1 VGGDSSVDLS
11 FKNPILDKSSDHF
24 KVGIDEL
31 TVNLNR
37 LSMLE
42 YDITD
47 GDVVFKI
54 IRRGVGDAT
63 VSTFD
68 PLTPAGLAAG
78 AQVWRDAFTFRADR
92 PYTNMLEVVDRFGQ
106 IGSAVGTFIR
116 AYGLINPQINGQQV
130 NLWGGAR
137 NLGAATPANHYLA
150 GSPYQHC
157 KISITCNG
165 QIRFSGNTLFWAN
178 FAIRIPNEKY
188 RQILF
193 KDPAA
198 EFISIHPGTG
208 QEIAEPFVYNDVVGL
223 QLRSQLLDPV
233 WDGDVGNAADQA
245 NTSAHEFVGSGNL
258 LNTLDRR
265 VTLEV
270 GCSLPLKNS
279 PMVDHGQEAPDFV
292 LGRYMFHQPYT
303 IENRIDNP
311 VPIIAVPGLGTR
323 TMQGPKDRI
332 CYHHLQAQQKIQVLR
347 LKLWARV
354 RDYNK
359 ITKQWGMKTV
369 VCPVDDIDY
378 WHIRLHFL
386 EK

>member
-1 VGGDSSVDLS
+1 MTEPALPYHEPHTQLRTEAPKQKSHSDKYVSAFVGGDSSVDLS

-42 YDITD
+42 YDKTD

-78 AQVWRDAFTFRADR
+78 AQKWRDAFTFRADR
-92 PYTNMLEVVDRFGQ
+92 PYTNMLEVVDRFNQ
-106 IGSAVGTFIR
+106 IADAVSTFIR
-116 AYGLINPQINGQQV
+116 VHGLINPTIAGV
-130 NLWGGAR
+130 HINLWGGAR
-137 NLGAATPANHYLA
+137 NLGGYPLTPEVVYAA
-150 GSPYQHC
+150 GSLYRHC
-157 KISITCNG
+157 MISITCNG

-223 QLRSQLLDPV
+223 QLRSQPLDPV

-245 NTSAHEFVGSGNL
+245 NTS
-258 LNTLDRR
+258 T
-265 VTLEV
+265 
-270 GCSLPLKNS
+270 
-279 PMVDHGQEAPDFV
+279 
-292 LGRYMFHQPYT
+292 
-303 IENRIDNP
+303 
-311 VPIIAVPGLGTR
+311 
-323 TMQGPKDRI
+323 RI
-332 CYHHLQAQQKIQVLR
+332 CRLREFAQH
-347 LKLWARV
+347 ARPA
-354 RDYNK
+354 RY
-359 ITKQWGMKTV
+359 T
-369 VCPVDDIDY
+369 
-378 WHIRLHFL
+378 
-386 EK
+386 